1 MATRR
6 TGTGA
11 HGDPFLAALP
21 LVDLADTRNG
31 DAGFAGYGACG
42 LPTPGREIVYR
53 LDLAAATAID
63 AFVVD
68 RDPVDVDIAILAGA
82 LAEPACVAAGDQ
94 TASATVGPGPVFIVV
109 DSRSAAAEGEFVVIV
124 QSH

>member
-1 MATRR
+1 M
-6 TGTGA
+6 
-11 HGDPFLAALP
+11 
-21 LVDLADTRNG
+21 
-31 DAGFAGYGACG
+31 
-42 LPTPGREIVYR
+42 
-53 LDLAAATAID
+53 
-63 AFVVD
+63 
-68 RDPVDVDIAILAGA
+68 DVDIAILAGA